1 MRKTKPKMDMSHTLS
16 VVLGDGRIVTEDMRS
31 MQCQSG
37 VVTDAAVP
45 EDRRIYSFP
54 DMPVCNKDPV
64 LGGED
69 MRKL

>member
-1 MRKTKPKMDMSHTLS
+1 MRKTKPKMDMSRTLS
-16 VVLGDGRIVTEDMRS
+16 VALGDGRIVTEGVRS

-45 EDRRIYSFP
+45 EDRRIYPFP
-54 DMPVCNKDPV
+54 DVAICNKDPV